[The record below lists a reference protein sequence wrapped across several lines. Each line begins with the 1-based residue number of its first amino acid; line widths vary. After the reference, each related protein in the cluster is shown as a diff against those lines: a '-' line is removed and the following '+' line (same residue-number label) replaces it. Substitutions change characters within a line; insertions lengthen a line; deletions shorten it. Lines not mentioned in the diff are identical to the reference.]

1 MNAHTPFDANQ
12 DWTNPYCQN
21 SSNDP
26 MVDALLGNAYHVV
39 RTVYCNLG
47 NLKPIYDFLNKYGM
61 VLGVQSETELKAMPT
76 SASYVRLYGFDNTLK
91 RVVTDYLYVE
101 GDCTGVIPDDPSAT
115 GSWILVATSNSDS
128 GGDDGEGKAS
138 PPYIP
143 YSYNNGSAIG
153 GETTIPVPAGT
164 VGVPMIVIDG
174 YTNLVGYGFTY
185 DASSLTVTLAQPL
198 EPGDE
203 VHLFLTGTPAVPDN
217 PNVSDWVQINWLYNG
232 GYASGGEQVI
242 AIPYTF
248 ESVPAIYKNGE
259 RYYAGLADKSYAV
272 DAANQRILLTE
283 PLATNDRLIV
293 QIGGESTTFIMSD
306 RTVQEVAR
314 STNVHENE
322 VILSTNTTQYLN
334 DMKVVYDEVA
344 QKSYWLPTLPTN
356 VYIHT
361 VSNGK
366 LTYAPGNIVVDLIEF
381 VTGADLIADTGSD
394 HVKTKLAGITSS
406 VARTLTSK
414 LRDSVSVLDFGAVG
428 DGTTDDTAAINAAL
442 SSGFKHVYL
451 VAGKTYVVK
460 NGLTVP
466 DGVTFDGYGAKI
478 NYIKPDQN
486 WMHCITL
493 GSNTMLRGMYI
504 YCESGMVRDDTGF
517 GISIFNSFNARVYD
531 VNLDRIASAAIWA
544 TEATNV
550 IINNCIISNGLAD
563 GIHMSDGCTHFA
575 ITNNIVYGCN
585 DDHIAVVSD
594 IPGDGKIPGQGVI
607 QGNVISDGPAG
618 HGVLLIGCYD
628 VLVDSNVIRGM
639 KNAAIGSYFW
649 DVTGTPAVEDWV
661 RNCTISNNI
670 LSSNAMDPLL
680 ADNATPFFVGALR
693 DCRIFGNTI
702 EGAYNSKFVTL
713 GVPGN
718 CIQLHTALN
727 VTIEGNRFYSSQEYG
742 IAARDS
748 LVQNASGLNNLH
760 IINNTFE
767 NIAKDSV
774 HLNTSVTAQLG
785 KVVMCNNV
793 VNLSSYAAG
802 WDRASYITNVSSL
815 VMSGNKNTH
824 NKNPFAYAGDTALAD
839 IYSNTPAT
847 RLAWTPNLSGQG
859 GTPTGSA
866 TGFYWREGDTVFF
879 EATISISAV
888 NGASNPTISLP
899 FAAKSG
905 ASILAV
911 GRENTVT
918 GKFVQGIPDNLTT
931 LRFVNYDN
939 TGSLTGVTATS
950 MTVHGSFL
958 KG

>member
-1 MNAHTPFDANQ
+1 MALTGLIYNTSKENDREQWRRSLAEAGLTLVDGSFEEGATANSKTDAVWSVAGGQ
-12 DWTNPYCQN
+12 CYTWGGAFPKTVAAGSTVADTGGIA
-21 SSNDP
+21 S
-26 MVDALLGNAYHVV
+26 DA
-39 RTVYCNLG
+39 
-47 NLKPIYDFLNKYGM
+47 
-61 VLGVQSETELKAMPT
+61 
-76 SASYVRLYGFDNTLK
+76 
-91 RVVTDYLYVE
+91 
-101 GDCTGVIPDDPSAT
+101 
-115 GSWILVATSNSDS
+115 WIAVSDS
-128 GGDDGEGKAS
+128 
-138 PPYIP
+138 
-143 YSYNNGSAIG
+143 
-153 GETTIPVPAGT
+153 
-164 VGVPMIVIDG
+164 
-174 YTNLVGYGFTY
+174 
-185 DASSLTVTLAQPL
+185 SL
-198 EPGDE
+198 
-203 VHLFLTGTPAVPDN
+203 
-217 PNVSDWVQINWLYNG
+217 
-232 GYASGGEQVI
+232 
-242 AIPYTF
+242 
-248 ESVPAIYKNGE
+248 
-259 RYYAGLADKSYAV
+259 R
-272 DAANQRILLTE
+272 
-283 PLATNDRLIV
+283 
-293 QIGGESTTFIMSD
+293 
-306 RTVQEVAR
+306 
-314 STNVHENE
+314 
-322 VILSTNTTQYLN
+322 
-334 DMKVVYDEVA
+334 
-344 QKSYWLPTLPTN
+344 
-356 VYIHT
+356 
-361 VSNGK
+361 
-366 LTYAPGNIVVDLIEF
+366 
-381 VTGADLIADTGSD
+381 ADLIANTGSD

-414 LRDSVSVLDFGAVG
+414 LGDSVSVLDFGAVG
-428 DGTTDDTAAINAAL
+428 DGITDDTAAINAAL

-478 NYIKPDQN
+478 DYIKPDQN

-493 GSNTMLRGMYI
+493 GSNTILRGMSI
-504 YCESGMVRDDTGF
+504 SCKSGMVRGDTGF
-517 GISIFNSFNARVYD
+517 GINIFKSFNARVYD

-628 VLVDSNVIRGM
+628 VLVDSNIIRGM

-727 VTIEGNRFYSSQEYG
+727 VTIEGNRFYSSQEHG

-748 LVQNASGLNNLH
+748 LAQNASGLNNLH

-793 VNLSSYAAG
+793 VNQSSYAAG

-866 TGFYWREGDTVFF
+866 TGFYWREGDIVFF

-911 GRENTVT
+911 GRENSVT
-918 GKFVQGIPDNLTT
+918 GKLVQGIPDNLTT